1 MTANQSADPSRKQWF
16 GHPRGLSTLFF
27 TEMWERFSYYG
38 MRGILLLFLVNAAAT
53 GGFGMTDKTASAIY
67 GLYVG
72 LVYLMALPGGW
83 VADRILGQ
91 RRAVFLGGC
100 IIAAG
105 HFSMAIPAVPTF
117 YLGLVLIVIG
127 TGLLKPNVS
136 AMVGDLYPEGGARR
150 DAGFSIFYSGI
161 NTGALFGPIV
171 CGFLGEKVNW
181 HLGFG
186 AAGVGMILGLLQYRL
201 GGKYL
206 GTAGLRGA
214 EAKDRSAVRGLWIGV
229 AVVLGVVLAG
239 VALLRLGV
247 LHFTLTDVAHGTGFF
262 MAVLAVVYFT
272 GVILFGG
279 LSTPEKKRVVL
290 IFVFFLAA
298 VLFWSGYEQAGSS
311 MNLFAE
317 RLTNRVLGGWEMPAS
332 WLQSVNPIFIIVF
345 APIVGGLWV
354 WLRSRE
360 PSTAAK
366 MGYGLVLLAAGFFVL
381 AWGASFTVSGG
392 KVSPMWLVV
401 TYFLHT
407 VGELCLSPVGL
418 SSVTKLA
425 PRRLVGQMMGTWFMG
440 TALGNLIAGL
450 AGGGFEGMTTGEL
463 FTAVARVTGVAGL
476 VLLVFARPLKAMI
489 GRPGEDT
496 PEAAAAAPAAARESV
511 LPT

>member
-1 MTANQSADPSRKQWF
+1 MSTSQSRAAGKQWF

-38 MRGILLLFLVNAAAT
+38 MRGILLLFLVNAVAT
-53 GGFGMTDKTASAIY
+53 GGFGMSDKAASAIY

-91 RRAVFLGGC
+91 RRAVFLGGS

-105 HFSMAIPAVPTF
+105 HFSMAVPTVVTF
-117 YLGLVLIVIG
+117 YLGLCLIVVG

-171 CGFLGEKVNW
+171 CGYLGEKVNW

-186 AAGVGMILGLLQYRL
+186 AAGIGMVLGLLQYRL

-206 GTAGLRGA
+206 GAAGLREA
-214 EAKDRSAVRGLWIGV
+214 EPGDQTTLKRLVVVIV
-229 AVVLGVVLAG
+229 ASLAAGVVLA
-239 VALLRLGV
+239 ALQVTGV
-247 LHFTLTDVAHGTGFF
+247 LHMTLIGVAQGTGVF
-262 MAVLAVVYFT
+262 MGVLAVVYFSSLL
-272 GVILFGG
+272 LFGK
-279 LSTPEKKRVVL
+279 LSVAEKKRIVV

-317 RLTNRVLGGWEMPAS
+317 RLTNRVIGGWEMPAS
-332 WLQSVNPIFIIVF
+332 WLQSVNPVFIIVL
-345 APIVGGLWV
+345 APFVGFLWV

-360 PSTAAK
+360 PSTPAK
-366 MGYGLVLLAAGFFVL
+366 MGYGLVLVAIGFFVL
-381 AWGASFTVSGG
+381 AWGASFTIGG
-392 KVSPMWLVV
+392 AKVSPMWLIVA
-401 TYFLHT
+401 YFLHT

-425 PRRLVGQMMGTWFMG
+425 PRRLGGQLMGTWFMG

-450 AGGGFEGMTTGEL
+450 AGGGFEGLTTGEM
-463 FTAVARVTGVAGL
+463 FAAVAKVIGIAGV
-476 VLLVFARPLKAMI
+476 VLLLFSRPLRRLMGGEGGQQI
-489 GRPGEDT
+489 EVVPVGPGT
-496 PEAAAAAPAAARESV
+496 AAHQGGPV
-511 LPT
+511 V